1 MNNDKNHDKNNDM
14 NNDLSEEEKASLQK
28 DLNEYLLIY
37 DLITIILIATLFNL
51 DYTSYKIT
59 EKYNKLNNIDEY
71 EDIQHRNNSKT
82 ISAILF
88 VYVTLMFVYINY
100 NDYLLGF
107 EKNDNYNDT
116 FDDFQNFIASILAFV
131 ATSIGVSNIEF

>member
-100 NDYLLGF
+100 NDYLLGL